1 MKTLTIRNIPDDI
14 YEAVADLAKRNR
26 RSIQQQMLV
35 LLERARS
42 MRDQSP
48 MVQAAEMR
56 RKLAGRDLG
65 DTVGEIRRERER

>member
-14 YEAVADLAKRNR
+14 YDAVSDLAKRNR
-26 RSIQQQMLV
+26 RSIQQQMIIM
-35 LLERARS
+35 LERARS

-65 DTVGEIRRERER
+65 DTVREIRRERDR